1 MKQLL
6 LALLAVGALV
16 SPNAL
21 AQSKIDLQAND
32 TIRSVL
38 EHQVGKAVELRLK
51 SGEKI
56 AGKLEKVTDKMA
68 HLAQITDAD
77 FYDAAVDLDSV
88 AAIVWR
94 ARAN

>member
-1 MKQLL
+1 MKPLL
-6 LALLAVGALV
+6 LAFLTIAALV

-21 AQSKIDLQAND
+21 AQGKIDLHAAD
-32 TIRSVL
+32 TVRSVL
-38 EHQVGKAVELRLK
+38 ERQVGKTVELRLK

-56 AGKLEKVTDKMA
+56 AGKLEKVTDSMA
-68 HLAQITDAD
+68 LLAQLTEAD

-94 ARAN
+94 ARSN